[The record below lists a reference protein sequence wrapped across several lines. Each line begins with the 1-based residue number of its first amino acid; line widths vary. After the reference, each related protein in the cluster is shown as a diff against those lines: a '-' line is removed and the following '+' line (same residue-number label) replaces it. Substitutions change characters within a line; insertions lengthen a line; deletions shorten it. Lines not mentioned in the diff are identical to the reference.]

1 MTNQSNL
8 IVEAKELFYLG
19 QLPAAIRLA
28 ESAIASP
35 ELTSQAQLL
44 QARCLIEQGHFR
56 RADALLETAIAVLPA
71 DSELA
76 GEMRL
81 RRASLQIYL
90 SGHSTAMVQEA
101 QGTLVENPSS
111 RLTALAQDLWGRDM
125 AISVVYNLE
134 PPFKL
139 VEAQHLLSEAC
150 KNYHCFD
157 EGDAALAALL
167 KRGQLHLL
175 ATPNLDQ
182 AQSLFQQAHDQ
193 ALAEGN
199 QVRQAEAA
207 LRLAELEFDA
217 ILAQRAKN
225 PKVQIE
231 SAFYQRALTLYEAVG
246 HGFGPADVLLS
257 FGSRLLKAGFYGT
270 EVIQQAIEQ
279 YSQVNHLSGN
289 YNALIE
295 LSTWHLQQ
303 GELSQS
309 LDCRQRAA
317 NIAQEMNF
325 PLAQATTYLGI
336 GDYYYRMGDYAR
348 ALAAYERVEQ
358 LAAVPSV
365 LALQGLNLANA
376 YTLMNLP
383 DRAQEFCYTAIK
395 ILKQAGPSKNLSLAY
410 FILGNVLS
418 SRGDWAEAITVWREG
433 LRVDEAYQNQFD
445 QAEKLKC
452 MAQGTVM
459 QHHRSDGSPIP
470 DAAYEEA
477 MALYSQAIDLLNTI
491 GSNEATAA
499 VAGTYQLQGQTA
511 LTCGYPLDALKYLEQ
526 SHHTYATLDLKMQTA
541 TTDALLGLVCHELGN
556 RGYPNLYNEAK
567 HCYERALDYF
577 QSSQMR
583 DQTWKICFY
592 LADIAFLQSFQALTG
607 EGQQAHL
614 QDADR
619 MLEEA
624 AKDIELV
631 RGHFIE
637 ANPVTR
643 EYSRLGLVADKE
655 KVYNFAIKLHHR
667 YLQNNKS
674 AFNWLER
681 LKGRVFLDA
690 LAITPLRP
698 PGLVDSSLLV
708 QEQELLTALNRAS
721 SQTEVVELS
730 ERLHKLWEQMKQE
743 VIATEYVSLR
753 LGEPMRW
760 ETLKSLLHF
769 ETVSIDL

>member
-1 MTNQSNL
+1 MTNQSNP
-8 IVEAKELFYLG
+8 IFEAKRLFHLG

-35 ELTSQAQLL
+35 DLAPQAQLL
-44 QARCLIEQGHFR
+44 QARCLMEQGHFR
-56 RADALLETAIAVLPA
+56 RADALLAATIAVLPA

-76 GEMRL
+76 REICL
-81 RRASLQIYL
+81 RRTSLQIYL
-90 SGHSTAMVQEA
+90 AGHSSAIVKESR
-101 QGTLVENPSS
+101 GTLAENPSP
-111 RLTALAQDLWGRDM
+111 RLTALAQDLLGRAL
-125 AISVVYNLE
+125 AIAVVWNLE
-134 PPFKL
+134 PPSKL
-139 VEAQHLLSEAC
+139 VEARHLLSAAC
-150 KNYHCFD
+150 NNYHRAGD
-157 EGDAALAALL
+157 RDAALAALL

-175 ATPNLDQ
+175 AIPDLAT
-182 AQSLFQQAHDQ
+182 AQSLFQKAHHQAQ
-193 ALAEGN
+193 AEGN

-225 PKVQIE
+225 PEVQME
-231 SAFYQRALTLYEAVG
+231 PASYQRALTLYEAVG

-257 FGSRLLKAGFYGT
+257 FSSRLLKAGFDGT
-270 EVIQQAIEQ
+270 EVVQRALQQ
-279 YSQVNHLSGN
+279 YGQVNHLSGN

-317 NIAQEMNF
+317 TIAQEMDF
-325 PLAQATTYLGI
+325 PLAQATAYLGI
-336 GDYYYRMGDYAR
+336 GDYYYRTGNYAR

-383 DRAQEFCYTAIK
+383 DRAQEFCYAAIK

-418 SRGDWAEAITVWREG
+418 TRGDWTEAISVWREG
-433 LRVDEAYQNQFD
+433 LRVDETCQNRFD

-452 MAQGTVM
+452 MAQATVM
-459 QHHRSDGSPIP
+459 QHHRPDGSPIP
-470 DAAYEEA
+470 EAAYKEA
-477 MALYSQAIDLLNTI
+477 MALYSQGIDLLNTI

-499 VAGTYQLQGQTA
+499 VAGIYQLQGQTA
-511 LTCGYPLDALKYLEQ
+511 LTCGHPLDALKYLEQ
-526 SHHTYATLDLKMQTA
+526 SRNTYAVLNLKMQIA
-541 TTDALLGLVCHELGN
+541 TTDALLGLACHHLGN
-556 RGYPNLYNEAK
+556 RSYPHLYTEAIR
-567 HCYERALDYF
+567 CYERALDYF
-577 QSSQMR
+577 QSAQMR

-592 LADIAFLQSFQALTG
+592 LADMAFLQSFQALRG
-607 EGQQAHL
+607 EQQQAHW

-619 MLEEA
+619 RLEEA

-631 RGHFIE
+631 RGRFIE
-637 ANPVTR
+637 VNPVTR

-655 KVYNFAIKLHHR
+655 KVYNFAIKLHHG
-667 YLQNNKS
+667 YLQDRKS

-681 LKGRVFLDA
+681 LKGRAFLDA

-698 PGLVDSSLLV
+698 PAWVDGTLLE
-708 QEQELLTALNRAS
+708 QEQELLAALKRAS

-730 ERLHKLWEQMKQE
+730 ERLHGLWEQMKQE
-743 VIATEYVSLR
+743 ALATEYVSLR

-769 ETVSIDL
+769 ETGSINL